1 MAATTP
7 ATGQG
12 NQTHRRSVAKTSAA
26 LGTRRAV
33 RSSPRAIPTHSAP
46 PPPTAHQQRLAYQ
59 AATPMFAK
67 SRASA
72 RTPAATASYNSM
84 LHCYKPASLFT
95 SHSSLVT
102 SHGHFNRQ
110 ARRLETTVT
119 HTKET
124 PATPINRQLSGTLC
138 SANHNSPI
146 TNNAPSN
153 RQWQIL
159 EFIVTR
165 TKQTPA
171 SRSNRQ
177 YWHGLNSQLRQS
189 EEFFRTR
196 TSLEGLLATLNFQ
209 PSPLVSNRN
218 NASFK
223 IAGNSLKI
231 RAKLNPN
238 RNTKRQ
244 FWITPPIA
252 HCAPI
257 TSFVRCNFHAGLG
270 RRIR

>member
-7 ATGQG
+7 VMGQE
-12 NQTHRRSVAKTSAA
+12 NQTSQRSVAKTAAA

-33 RSSPRAIPTHSAP
+33 RVSPPTIPTHPAP
-46 PPPTAHQQRLAYQ
+46 PPPTARHLTLARQ
-59 AATPMFAK
+59 AATPVLSK
-67 SRASA
+67 SHARALTS
-72 RTPAATASYNSM
+72 AATAPSSSM
-84 LHCYKPASLFT
+84 LHCYNRDSLFT
-95 SHSSLVT
+95 NHSSRIT
-102 SHGHFNRQ
+102 SHCLFNRQ

-244 FWITPPIA
+244 FWVTPPIA

>member
-7 ATGQG
+7 VMGQE
-12 NQTHRRSVAKTSAA
+12 NQTSQRSVAKTAAA

-33 RSSPRAIPTHSAP
+33 RVSPPAIPTHPAP
-46 PPPTAHQQRLAYQ
+46 PPPTARLLTLAHQ
-59 AATPMFAK
+59 AAAPMFAK

-171 SRSNRQ
+171 SRSNRNI
-177 YWHGLNSQLRQS
+177 GM
-189 EEFFRTR
+189 
-196 TSLEGLLATLNFQ
+196 
-209 PSPLVSNRN
+209 V
-218 NASFK
+218 
-223 IAGNSLKI
+223 
-231 RAKLNPN
+231 
-238 RNTKRQ
+238 
-244 FWITPPIA
+244 
-252 HCAPI
+252 
-257 TSFVRCNFHAGLG
+257 
-270 RRIR
+270 